1 MLCTPLGSKRYKNT
15 AVSSLRGLVAVLWWW
30 APGGNSYPWLALPG
44 WYGFVHAQGTG
55 RAGGLVAGLHAVKC
69 LVAWGTLGKRLT
81 SGKVNFLHASVR
93 FHFHEARGFG
103 EWLQGLNYIYNYI
116 CSGWLTKKW
125 KDIRSHL
132 TISAILRQLLF
143 VKIFS
148 LVRTN

>member
-1 MLCTPLGSKRYKNT
+1 MLCTPLGSKRYKN
-15 AVSSLRGLVAVLWWW
+15 AAFSSLRGLVAVLWWW
-30 APGGNSYPWLALPG
+30 APGENSYPWLTLPG

-55 RAGGLVAGLHAVKC
+55 CAAGLRGYMLLSVWWPGELWVRGWLPVRSTFFMH
-69 LVAWGTLGKRLT
+69 
-81 SGKVNFLHASVR
+81 SVR

-103 EWLQGLNYIYNYI
+103 ELLQGLNYIYNYI
-116 CSGWLTKKW
+116 CSGWLTTKW